1 MADYTLSAKI
11 TGDSSGFEKAF
22 STAQK
27 TLDAFEGKIQGF
39 AKKLDS
45 ASNLMSSIGNKLTCS
60 ITKPAIVATS
70 ALAGMTL
77 VKGFNRLTGIDD
89 ARAKLQG
96 LGHTAENVESIMNNA
111 LESVKGTSYGL
122 DEAATTAAGAVAAG
136 VAPGKALT
144 RYLSL
149 TADAAAI
156 AGTSMADMGSIINKV
171 QTSQVAYTDNLN
183 QLADSGL
190 PIYQWLADA
199 AGVTA
204 AEVKEMASE
213 GEISSAM
220 FLEAIEKNIGGA
232 AKTIGENSFKA
243 SLENI
248 GASISRI
255 GANFL
260 DAGGKGGGFFSQLKP
275 LMSEFNAKLSSV
287 EEKAADLGVKFG
299 DAFGKGV
306 EKIRELK
313 MRFDSLPKSMQ
324 GVVVKAVGIGAGIA
338 VGIGPALK
346 IMSKLTSGISSML
359 KTIAFI
365 TSPVGIALV
374 AIAALAAGFAYLMS
388 VNESFR
394 GQVISVWNAVSE
406 KIRSVIDGIDF
417 KVITEK
423 LDGFIQQIQNTAASI
438 NFDAIAEKVQGM
450 VSFLSNMFSGLN
462 LPVAA
467 FVGGFIG
474 ILAKFSGPLA
484 TFSSQVLTVG
494 SVITKGIGSAVPK
507 VIPAITN
514 FFNVLWSRGGVIGLL
529 KNGISGLGRAFAG
542 LLSPATLIMGAIALL
557 AAGFVTLMAT
567 NENFRNTVINL
578 GSNILS
584 ALIPAFQMIGQAF
597 GQIATT
603 VLPVFISLFNQLLP
617 ILGQI
622 ITVVLQVAAALAPM
636 ITQLVGA
643 LLPVITNIITV
654 VMNIVTAV
662 MPAAIAIINVI
673 ISVIQTMVPIIM
685 DILSVVISVVSGIIS
700 AISPIVSFI
709 GGIIVAIIGVIS
721 PIITWIANAIAT
733 VIQVIGTIAGAVS
746 GIFSTVFS
754 IISGIFSAIVNFISV
769 AINAI
774 ASVIS
779 TLTGIVGGVF
789 NGIYSIAS
797 SIMGNVRN
805 FIIEVFNGIKSAW
818 NGLTAFVSGVFSGI
832 GSAVNALVGQV
843 KGFVNGVIG
852 GINAAIG
859 LINKIPGVSIGK
871 IPYLLHGT
879 DDWQGG
885 FARMNEGGRGE
896 LTYLPDG
903 SRVIPHDIS
912 VRYAK
917 EAARSTAYKEP
928 IDMSGILEGMTI
940 KIVNNTNVD
949 GTPLREACSSY
960 VIEKIGRQQRAV
972 LRAKGAY

>member
-1 MADYTLSAKI
+1 MSKVKAISGATGKDFEALTAKAKEMGAKTKFSATESGQALEYMAMAGWKSEDMLNGLEGIMNLAAASGEDLAVTSDIVTDALTAFGMTASDSSHFADVLAQASVNANTNVGMLGESFKYVAPVAGAMKYSVEDISVALGLMANASIKGSMAGTSLKTAIANMASPTDTVAIAMKKYGISLTNADGSAKSFIEVIDNLRTNLGGLSETEQTAAASAIFGKEAMAGMLAIINASPQDYEKLTEAIYNADGAASKMAETMQDNLSGRI
-11 TGDSSGFEKAF
+11 TSMKSRLEGAAIVIGEILEPYASKLV
-22 STAQK
+22 STITDVA
-27 TLDAFEGKIQGF
+27 DAF
-39 AKKLDS
+39 
-45 ASNLMSSIGNKLTCS
+45 IGMDKGS
-60 ITKPAIVATS
+60 QRAIVAMM
-70 ALAGMTL
+70 AI
-77 VKGFNRLTGIDD
+77 V
-89 ARAKLQG
+89 
-96 LGHTAENVESIMNNA
+96 
-111 LESVKGTSYGL
+111 
-122 DEAATTAAGAVAAG
+122 
-136 VAPGKALT
+136 
-144 RYLSL
+144 
-149 TADAAAI
+149 AAI
-156 AGTSMADMGSIINKV
+156 AP
-171 QTSQVAYTDNLN
+171 
-183 QLADSGL
+183 GL
-190 PIYQWLADA
+190 ML
-199 AGVTA
+199 T
-204 AEVKEMASE
+204 
-213 GEISSAM
+213 
-220 FLEAIEKNIGGA
+220 
-232 AKTIGENSFKA
+232 
-243 SLENI
+243 
-248 GASISRI
+248 
-255 GANFL
+255 
-260 DAGGKGGGFFSQLKP
+260 
-275 LMSEFNAKLSSV
+275 
-287 EEKAADLGVKFG
+287 
-299 DAFGKGV
+299 
-306 EKIRELK
+306 
-313 MRFDSLPKSMQ
+313 
-324 GVVVKAVGIGAGIA
+324 
-338 VGIGPALK
+338 
-346 IMSKLTSGISSML
+346 SKLVSGFSSMI

-365 TSPVGIALV
+365 ASPVGIALV

-394 GQVISVWNAVSE
+394 GQVTSVWNAVGE

-417 KVITEK
+417 KVIKEK

-438 NFDAIAEKVQGM
+438 NFDAIAEKVQGI
-450 VSFLSNMFSGLN
+450 VSFLSNIFSGLN

-474 ILAKFSGPLA
+474 ILAKFSGPLS

-529 KNGISGLGRAFAG
+529 KNGISGLGKAFAG

-567 NENFRNTVINL
+567 NENFRNTVIDL

-597 GQIATT
+597 GQIAST

-617 ILGQI
+617 IIGQI

-662 MPAAIAIINVI
+662 MPAVIAIINVI
-673 ISVIQTMVPIIM
+673 MSVIQTVAPIIM

-709 GGIIVAIIGVIS
+709 GGIIVSIMGVIS

-733 VIQVIGTIAGAVS
+733 IIQVIGTITGAVS

-754 IISGIFSAIVNFISV
+754 IISGIFSAIVNFIST

-774 ASVIS
+774 GSVIS
-779 TLTGIVGGVF
+779 ALTGIVGGVF

-805 FIIEVFNGIKSAW
+805 FIIGVFNGIKSAW

-879 DDWQGG
+879 NDWQGG

-917 EAARSTAYKEP
+917 EAARSTAYREP

-972 LRAKGAY
+972 LRARGAY